1 MNAKEAK
8 QLTIQSKDIVG
19 YVENEISE
27 DYGYIPDMSAK
38 MLKDCFTSLREV

>member
-27 DYGYIPDMSAK
+27 DVQGLFYLIKGERK
-38 MLKDCFTSLREV
+38 